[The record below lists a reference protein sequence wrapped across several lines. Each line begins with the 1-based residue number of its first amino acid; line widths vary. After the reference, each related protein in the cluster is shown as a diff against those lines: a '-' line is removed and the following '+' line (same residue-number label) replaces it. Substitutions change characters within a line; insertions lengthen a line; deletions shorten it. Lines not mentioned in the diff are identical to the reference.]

1 MFFQSQRFFVENDT
15 ACQVGDVYIKMVKF
29 AFYFHCCYLFRF
41 TLSVH
46 LIFALW
52 FTNDTCDYRVNPPIR
67 TADDV
72 EALVEGIRTGIV
84 DAIATDHAPHSEED
98 KLKGMAG
105 MVGSETAFGVC
116 YTKLCKEEGLPLEL
130 LSHLMSTRPAEI
142 LGLAKEQLE
151 PGYDADFVL
160 VDLDTPY
167 TVDKNKLH
175 SKSHNCPFDGA
186 QLYGRVCATV
196 KGGELTYQAEE

>member
-1 MFFQSQRFFVENDT
+1 MSYGEGAVMGVPAHDERD
-15 ACQVGDVYIKMVKF
+15 F
-29 AFYFHCCYLFRF
+29 AFAKKFGL
-41 TLSVH
+41 
-46 LIFALW
+46 
-52 FTNDTCDYRVNPPIR
+52 PIR
-67 TADDV
+67 QVIA
-72 EALVEGIRTGIV
+72 VEGETYSTEAWQDWYGDKTLDGRLVNSGKFDGLGIHEAF

-142 LGLAKEQLE
+142 LGLAKGQLE

>member
-1 MFFQSQRFFVENDT
+1 MQ
-15 ACQVGDVYIKMVKF
+15 A
-29 AFYFHCCYLFRF
+29 
-41 TLSVH
+41 
-46 LIFALW
+46 LIDA
-52 FTNDTCDYRVNPPIR
+52 IR
-67 TADDV
+67 SGV
-72 EALVEGIRTGIV
+72 V

-142 LGLAKEQLE
+142 LGLAKGQLE

-196 KGGELTYQAEE
+196 KGGELTYQAEELSLIHI